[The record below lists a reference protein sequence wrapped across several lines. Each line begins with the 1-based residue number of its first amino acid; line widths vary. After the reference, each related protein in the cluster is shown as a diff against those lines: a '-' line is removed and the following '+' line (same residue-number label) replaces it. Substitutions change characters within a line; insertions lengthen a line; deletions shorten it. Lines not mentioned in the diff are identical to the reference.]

1 MRLLLVEDD
10 EKLSDFIISGLK
22 QSGFVVDHAS
32 DGIDGLH
39 LAETEP
45 YDLIILDIM
54 LPNIDGLH
62 IVKEIR
68 QQKKTVPV
76 IFLSA
81 KRSTEERITGLET
94 GGDDYLTKPFSFS
107 ELLARIEALLR
118 RTRREGAVDDGTLTL
133 GDLYID
139 RMGREVFRSGIPID
153 LQPKEF
159 ALLLLMA
166 QNPGKVISKTVIMEK
181 LWDLNFDPQT
191 NVVDVLVCRL
201 RNKLDKPFAFKMVH
215 TMRGVGYV
223 LKSA

>member
-10 EKLSDFIISGLK
+10 EKLSDFIIFGLK